1 MGQKYDKAIQR
12 INDIKDAFSTI
23 AKEYEDTKVSL
34 TAYKKA
40 AEYACAL
47 EITANAIEGDLVD
60 QSPEEV
66 ARGILASGAFIDI
79 VGSLAEQ

>member
-1 MGQKYDKAIQR
+1 M
-12 INDIKDAFSTI
+12 
-23 AKEYEDTKVSL
+23 
-34 TAYKKA
+34 
-40 AEYACAL
+40 

-79 VGSLAEQ
+79 IGSIAER